1 MRSDPKSKRK
11 QVGPKG
17 ASRPAKGQSTGG
29 AQRAAFVWSWPAVLG
44 ALMLVALVLATYA
57 PVTQN
62 TFIWDDNDYVTQNLT
77 LRTLP
82 GLRSIWFSP
91 FSLPQYYPL
100 VHTTFWVEYH
110 LWELEP
116 LGYHLVNV
124 LLHATSVLLLC
135 RLLVR
140 LEAPGAWLAAAL
152 FAVHPVMVES
162 VAWITERKNVLS
174 LALTLGSM
182 LCYLRF
188 APATEGTGRA
198 SSRAGGWTYYAVAFV
213 LFVLALL
220 SKTVVASMPAVLL
233 VIYWWKR
240 GRIDR
245 RDGARLLPFFI
256 VGIGL
261 GLVTAWLERIHV
273 GAEGA
278 DWSFTP
284 VERGLIAGRAVWFY
298 AGKLVWPHPI
308 IFFYP
313 KWDVSA
319 HLWWQYLY
327 PLAAL
332 ALVAA
337 LWLARRRIGRGPL
350 ASVLIFGGVLVPALG
365 FLNVYPFRYSF
376 VADHFQYHASLAIL
390 ALLGAILAS
399 VGERIADFFAP
410 TTTDDA
416 TPTLATPWAR
426 RALLWGPAAV
436 LLASLAALSFR
447 GTHVYFD
454 LHSLYGDIIAK
465 NPGGWAAHLNLGA
478 KLLFEGK
485 KDEAMEQFRIAL
497 ELSPKQPIAHTNYG
511 DALFDLGIRK
521 GFDPGQLDTAREH
534 FQTALDLEPRW
545 MPAYVGLAKT
555 LIREEKLAEAMKHLT
570 RALELYP
577 NNPPALETMGALL
590 IRETKWS
597 EAIEYFQKAL
607 VHRPNLA
614 QSHHGLGLALLNLG
628 RTREALPHLTTSLE
642 LDPDSYEAQFALA
655 NALMELKEFRTAIDR
670 YNEALRIK
678 PDYLDALSNLAAAY
692 GQLGDADRAMDYC
705 QQVLRI
711 DPDFKSALANL
722 ENARELKRQQEEQ
735 KTAK

>member
-1 MRSDPKSKRK
+1 
-11 QVGPKG
+11 
-17 ASRPAKGQSTGG
+17 
-29 AQRAAFVWSWPAVLG
+29 
-44 ALMLVALVLATYA
+44 
-57 PVTQN
+57 
-62 TFIWDDNDYVTQNLT
+62 
-77 LRTLP
+77 
-82 GLRSIWFSP
+82 
-91 FSLPQYYPL
+91 

-116 LGYHLVNV
+116 LGYHIVNV
-124 LLHATSVLLLC
+124 LLHTTSVLLLW

-140 LEAPGAWLAAAL
+140 LELPGAWLAAAL

-162 VAWITERKNVLS
+162 VAWVTERKNVLS

-188 APATEGTGRA
+188 APATKEEGHA
-198 SSRAGGWTYYAVAFV
+198 SSPAVAWTNYALAFV

-220 SKTVVASMPAVLL
+220 SKTVVATMPAVLL

-240 GRIDR
+240 GNVGW
-245 RDGARLLPFFI
+245 RDAVRLLPFFV

-284 VERGLIAGRAVWFY
+284 IERGLIAGRAVWFY
-298 AGKLVWPHPI
+298 AGKLVWPYPI

-313 KWDVSA
+313 KWDISA
-319 HLWWQYLY
+319 GLWWQYLF
-327 PLAAL
+327 PVAAL

-337 LWLARRRIGRGPL
+337 LWLVRRRIGRGPL

-390 ALLGAILAS
+390 ALLGASLAS
-399 VGERIADFFAP
+399 GGQSVADLFAR
-410 TTTDDA
+410 TTTDDTTSA
-416 TPTLATPWAR
+416 PTIPWAR
-426 RALLWGPAAV
+426 RALLGLPSAM
-436 LLASLAALSFR
+436 LLVSLAVLSFR

-454 LHSLYGDIIAK
+454 LHSLYGDIIEK

-511 DALFDLGIRK
+511 DAIFDLGIRK
-521 GFDPGQLDTAREH
+521 GFEPGQLDTAREH
-534 FQTALDLEPRW
+534 FQTAMDLEPRW

-555 LIREEKLAEAMKHLT
+555 LIREEKYDEAMKYLT

-590 IRETKWS
+590 IKEKRWL
-597 EAIEYFQKAL
+597 EAIDYYQKAL

-628 RTREALPHLTTSLE
+628 RTREALPHLETSLI

-655 NALMELKEFRTAIDR
+655 NALMDLKEFRTAIDR
-670 YNEALRIK
+670 YNEAIRIK
-678 PDYLDALSNLAAAY
+678 PDYLDALSNLAVAY
-692 GQLGDADRAMDYC
+692 GQMGDADHAIEYC
-705 QQVLRI
+705 EKVLAI
-711 DPDFKSALANL
+711 DPDFKSAQTNL
-722 ENARELKRQQEEQ
+722 ENARELKRQQAEKKMAE
-735 KTAK
+735 